1 MPRTLDAATI
11 AALQDPVIRWVV
23 IVRIET
29 PSLTLL
35 MTSGDNDLTYNSET
49 YTPGTLG
56 NISPVTEG
64 GLQDSAIELQL
75 RTKGFVVVLPFVL
88 RSGRRDVAG
97 GRLALDAEFVV
108 RLLMNPQVNAAVT
121 GAQRNIYSAIAAAAT
136 SILSWTPA
144 TAGDRKFETSD
155 EWLQL
160 TTQDPGLVAY
170 DLFFTK
176 LSTIP

>member
-1 MPRTLDAATI
+1 MLSLGSIQSTVKTQIDANAFFS
-11 AALQDPVIRWVV
+11 AAPTVSCIID
-23 IVRIET
+23 
-29 PSLTLL
+29 
-35 MTSGDNDLTYNSET
+35 D
-49 YTPGTLG
+49 
-56 NISPVTEG
+56 

-88 RSGRRDVAG
+88 RSGRREVAG